1 MKSNGRRPKITK
13 KLRLWSRHFP
23 VGRNCHQASAI
34 LLFAIFFTML
44 LKFPKWSIIIINL
57 PRRADRKQTCL
68 SKFKDHPHEFI
79 IAVDGNDL
87 VGNQATNKTT
97 MLPGEIGC
105 YLSHIKALERITARR
120 LDYALVLED
129 DVIFS
134 DGFSPSHLQDIV
146 RTAPSGWL
154 AIALGNNLTPMQ
166 PQYKSYTLEILQQD
180 LYGAYAILYSL
191 EGAQKILTGFQG
203 TVEEPFD
210 IWLGRTIPMYF
221 MSPSVAFV
229 KDVEDSDT
237 IVSVKD
243 EAYNFISCD
252 KFKSQELGAR
262 SAPPSED
269 VNSHLKGLSFIL
281 DPSNLPQSTG
291 KLLKNLDNQIGDS
304 SSILSGIPLIVHC
317 FERDPRMNWQ
327 RMLKLAS
334 FSAMSRRYAAD
345 NKLLF
350 AGSSRD
356 FGVYVAFYAASW
368 ISSLNY
374 THATYNLYR
383 STNNKTLLICVL
395 RHLLP

>member
-1 MKSNGRRPKITK
+1 
-13 KLRLWSRHFP
+13 
-23 VGRNCHQASAI
+23 
-34 LLFAIFFTML
+34 
-44 LKFPKWSIIIINL
+44 
-57 PRRADRKQTCL
+57 
-68 SKFKDHPHEFI
+68 
-79 IAVDGNDL
+79 
-87 VGNQATNKTT
+87 

-105 YLSHIKALERITARR
+105 YLSHIKALERIVCRR

-134 DGFSPSHLQDIV
+134 DGFSPSHVQDIV

-191 EGAQKILTGFQG
+191 EGAQKILAGFHG
-203 TVEEPFD
+203 IVEEPFD

-229 KDVEDSDT
+229 KDIEDSDT
-237 IVSVKD
+237 IVSVR
-243 EAYNFISCD
+243 EEPHHFISCD
-252 KFKSQELGAR
+252 EFKSQQLEAR
-262 SAPPSED
+262 SAPPSEI
-269 VNSHLKGLSFIL
+269 VSSRLKGLSFML
-281 DPSNLPQSTG
+281 DPSNLPLSAG

-304 SSILSGIPLIVHC
+304 NILSDIPIIVQC

-350 AGSSRD
+350 GGSSRD
-356 FGVYVAFYAASW
+356 FGVYVAFYAAS
-368 ISSLNY
+368 
-374 THATYNLYR
+374 
-383 STNNKTLLICVL
+383 
-395 RHLLP
+395 